1 MKYYEALEIYNDI
14 CKKVIESPD
23 EWMQFLDA
31 SRGIYKYSFK
41 EQLMIAAQRPD
52 ATAVADIAFWNKKM
66 GRYVKKNSTGIAVF
80 TEKADSNQKLRYVY
94 DRSDTELSW
103 YGGRE
108 VHPWQVEKTED
119 YAMIADA
126 IVSATGIEVPKES
139 GIEDVFYYVTAA
151 TVSDQEDV
159 DELVDSTVL
168 KGSELSKKEKKDQNS
183 CLSALI
189 VASAAYLMIGRC
201 GLDPRAYINRDEFK
215 DVSLLTSKSALINF
229 GNIYTDY
236 AQSILQFVE
245 KESNKLAMKHRREEA
260 EEMTEEIPQAESETN
275 PPVHEPDV
283 EDQKEENTLEE
294 ITPGVPVEVEVHGKP
309 DQKQLTLFEPLP
321 SIEEQRGT
329 LATEAPKAAGISEG
343 LITDALINRVL
354 KSAGGGRG
362 AADRRLEIAAY
373 WQKGHSINDFAA
385 FLEDKIG
392 IAGQGFQFDGKKLS
406 AWYDSN
412 GLRLSYFPSAIENP
426 MKKLSWTEI
435 ALRTDRLI
443 STGIY
448 LSSEEVDAIREYE
461 LKRISEEI
469 YFIFRDTIADLHED
483 IFEGL
488 NACSGAPECFAYFEK
503 MLNSPQGVNQL
514 LAVLKSD
521 IDKIKS
527 GEIKLRSRLVYSP
540 ESIMA
545 ELEDLLKDPKEIQK
559 TEKGSLL
566 YENFITQD
574 EVDYALKEGGN
585 VEGSFKRIYNHFSQ
599 HKKDVKEDS
608 AFLAKEY
615 GEGGTFGRKTIE
627 KIDYAPTKGIA
638 IAKRLPNG
646 QEIELNINYRQAAK
660 RIRYLIEHNLF
671 LPPEPQRPVMP
682 AEPTE
687 QQEPAGISDKD
698 LGEHDQPAETF
709 ETPDPETDVEAI
721 KEELSQIVEEIK
733 DERAAEQALHTELID
748 KYGQTNGQAK
758 TLFDQFQSLFPEFLD
773 NDCLYERRETES
785 DAFMP
790 LVLEKLA
797 YNTSYNTFAM
807 THYYRQ
813 NGDLVTD
820 PEIVYLFDVEKK
832 ALVPFTHENGGLGI
846 YQSVIEEGEI
856 NEGLVYSLQQFS
868 SSWLDNIS
876 EQGYQPV
883 KRVVNREGEEVTIDF
898 TEAEVIPEDA
908 EEGQETDEAAFS
920 NAAEI
925 SKSPTEPGETSVEVK
940 EERDSPTHPIRRFMR
955 TWGLENCTTLESLE
969 AMMQHHQSGKQD
981 MDDRGELSNLMNRA
995 RQDYAQ
1001 TANADV
1007 AALSWIKYRNA
1018 FRQAF
1023 YELADDICQG
1033 KATEKVTIGFT
1044 EAEII
1049 PEDAEEESAT
1059 DKAVFSFDQKK
1070 ENTEE
1075 SPQETGWAPKFEV
1088 SQGGSNDA
1096 PQNRQRDV
1104 TPQQG
1109 ENFIIGPDTGDS
1121 HFNPTERIR
1130 KNIAAIQML
1139 KQIEAAGRM
1148 ADDDEKAVIN
1158 AYVGWGGLAD
1168 IFDHRKK
1175 TWKEEKEALR
1185 RMLSLGEY
1193 AAAEDSILNAHY
1205 TDPGII
1211 AAMYEAVQLFGFSS
1225 GNVLEPA
1232 CGTGR
1237 FIGAMPMALRES
1249 KVYGVEL
1256 DELSGRMAKA
1266 LYPKAEI
1273 TINRFERAHYPINFF
1288 DLAIGNV
1295 PFGNYKVADTK
1306 YDKLNFQIHD
1316 YFIAKTLD
1324 LVRPGGIIAFI
1335 TSKGTMDK
1343 QNNSVRQYIARRAEL
1358 IGAVR
1363 LPNNAFSGA
1372 NTKVTA
1378 DVLFFQKLESM
1389 RDLNAID
1396 WIDLKV
1402 DENGLKYNAYFVDH
1416 PEYVVGEMVEV
1427 SGPYGPELACQAAKG
1442 SDTIQNV
1449 RDTIFDMAVSHRNI
1463 YESRIMAEATQDQDV
1478 IPATP
1483 DVRNFTYTMV
1493 NGSIYYRNNS
1503 VLIEQE
1509 VTGTKAE
1516 RIEHLIEVRDA
1527 VYRLI
1532 DAEVSGES
1540 PRLIKE
1546 YQNELNRIYDHF
1558 AKKYGRIGR
1567 QANKLAFSEDC
1578 TYPMLLSL
1586 EVNDSEGNFL
1596 RKADIFSKITI
1607 RQKQEINHA
1616 DNPVDALS
1624 ISLAEK
1630 GGVDFEYMQQ
1640 LTGEDERT
1648 LQSGLKG
1655 FIFKNP
1661 ETKTWESADA
1671 YLSGNIRQKLSAAQ
1685 AAVEKGEETYLENVE
1700 ALKKVMPEPLKASE
1714 ISIVMGSTW
1723 VDKKYYEQFL
1733 FELLQPAER
1742 IKEKIELFYSEETGS
1757 WQIHGKNLDFGNI
1770 LSQRTYGTERVNA
1783 YYLFESCMNLK
1794 DAKIYDLVDNKRVV
1808 NQDET
1813 VLANNKQKQI
1823 REAFKDW
1830 IYEDFDRREDLVNTY
1845 NQLFNN
1851 NRPREYDGSNLPC
1864 VGLNPDIMLR
1874 QNQLDVAA
1882 RIIYGENTG
1891 VFHCVGAGKT
1901 LASIVG
1907 IMESHR
1913 LGLTHKA
1920 LFVVPNHLIE
1930 QWSIEFMRAYPAS
1943 RILVSTKKDFQPINR
1958 KVFCSKIATGNWDA
1972 VIIGQSQF
1980 EKIPVSIERQ
1990 ERLLNEQID
1999 AIDLELDFSENQ
2011 YTKKQLIAAR
2021 KRVEASLKKLN
2032 DQSKKDQV
2040 INFEQLGI
2048 DALVVDEAQRYKNL
2062 FTYSKMGNVAGINQ
2076 TDSKRAS
2083 DMLMKCQYMD
2093 EITGGRGI
2101 TFLTGTP
2108 VSNAIS
2114 ELHTMMRYL
2123 QADLLRELRMESF
2136 DSWASV
2142 FTEKVTKMELAPQ
2155 GGNNFRMKS
2164 RLGKYNNLP
2173 ELISFFKNCADIK
2186 TPDMLNLPVPM
2197 VHFENIVLKPSTAQ
2211 KALVESL
2218 GERADRVHAGVVD
2231 RSEDNF
2237 LKITS
2242 DGRKA
2247 ALDIR
2252 LFDADLPEDEYSKV
2266 QAIAQNVFKI
2276 WSETDGAQLVFC
2288 DLSTPKPDR
2297 FNVYDDIKSK
2307 LIGLGIPEKEIAFIH
2322 DAGTDQQK
2330 TTLFKKVR
2338 KADVR
2343 VLMGSTEKMGAGMNA
2358 QDKLIALHHADCPW
2372 RPADLE
2378 QQEGRIVR
2386 QGNQYEEVNIY
2397 RYITE
2402 GTFDAY
2408 SWQVIEQKQQ
2418 FISQIMTS
2426 RSPARSIEDV
2436 DLQTLNYAEIKA
2448 LATSNPLVKEK
2459 MELEIRLTEL
2469 NTMKA
2474 AYRNQKYEMEH
2485 NLAKVYPKRHAAL
2498 AARQKNVER
2507 DHGLFLEQK
2516 VSMGSKFKLNVNGHN
2531 YYDPEE
2537 AGKAFQK
2544 AHYELLGVGQ
2554 LEKKIAEYCGLDIY
2568 VKYDFEAEK
2577 RETTIRTKHGSSYK
2591 YDFGRSAA
2599 AAITAL
2605 DKVDDFF
2612 IDQKKEITDA
2622 MVSLEKQIEDASQL
2636 LDIPF
2641 GYEVE
2646 LEEKNE
2652 RLKEVMIELFDNEV
2666 NNEEIEDIRFSGVED
2681 NEEER

>member
-119 YAMIADA
+119 YTMIADA

-189 VASAAYLMIGRC
+189 IASAAYLMIGRC

-426 MKKLSWTEI
+426 MKTLSWTEI

-443 STGIY
+443 STGTY

-521 IDKIKS
+521 INKIKT
-527 GEIKLRSRLVYSP
+527 GEIKPRFRLVYTP

-585 VEGSFKRIYNHFSQ
+585 VEGSFERIYNHFSQ

-682 AEPTE
+682 AEPTQ
-687 QQEPAGISDKD
+687 QQEPAG
-698 LGEHDQPAETF
+698 
-709 ETPDPETDVEAI
+709 
-721 KEELSQIVEEIK
+721 
-733 DERAAEQALHTELID
+733 
-748 KYGQTNGQAK
+748 
-758 TLFDQFQSLFPEFLD
+758 
-773 NDCLYERRETES
+773 
-785 DAFMP
+785 
-790 LVLEKLA
+790 
-797 YNTSYNTFAM
+797 
-807 THYYRQ
+807 
-813 NGDLVTD
+813 
-820 PEIVYLFDVEKK
+820 
-832 ALVPFTHENGGLGI
+832 
-846 YQSVIEEGEI
+846 
-856 NEGLVYSLQQFS
+856 
-868 SSWLDNIS
+868 
-876 EQGYQPV
+876 
-883 KRVVNREGEEVTIDF
+883 TIDF
-898 TEAEVIPEDA
+898 TEAEIIPEEA
-908 EEGQETDEAAFS
+908 EEREKTDEAEFS

-925 SKSPTEPGETSVEVK
+925 SKSTAEPGETSIEVE

-1049 PEDAEEESAT
+1049 PENAEEESAT
-1059 DKAVFSFDQKK
+1059 DKAAFSFDQKK

-1088 SQGGSNDA
+1088 SQGGSNDE
-1096 PQNRQRDV
+1096 PQNRQSNV

-1121 HFNPTERIR
+1121 HFNPNERIR

-1139 KQIEAAGRM
+1139 KQIEAEGRM

-1168 IFDHRKK
+1168 IFDHRKQ

-1211 AAMYEAVQLFGFSS
+1211 SAMYETVQLFGFSS

-1249 KVYGVEL
+1249 KIYGVEL

-1343 QNNSVRQYIARRAEL
+1343 QNSSVRQYIARRAEL

-1396 WIDLKV
+1396 WIDLKE

-1463 YESRIMAEATQDQDV
+1463 YENRIMAEATQDQDI

-1509 VTGTKAE
+1509 VSGTKAE

-1532 DAEVSGES
+1532 DAEVTGES

-1607 RQKQEINHA
+1607 RQKQEIDHA

-1640 LTGEDERT
+1640 LTGEDEGT

-1742 IKEKIELFYSEETGS
+1742 IKEKIELFYSEETDS
-1757 WQIHGKNLDFGNI
+1757 WQILGKNLDFGNI

-1882 RIIYGENTG
+1882 RIIYGGNTG

-1980 EKIPVSIERQ
+1980 EKIPVSFERQ

-1999 AIDLELDFSENQ
+1999 AIDLEIDFSENQ

-2108 VSNAIS
+2108 VSNSIS

-2197 VHFENIVLKPSTAQ
+2197 VHFENIVLKPSPAQ

-2218 GERADRVHAGVVD
+2218 GARADRVHAGAVD

-2252 LFDADLPEDEYSKV
+2252 LFDTDLPEDEYSKA

-2276 WSETDGAQLVFC
+2276 WSETEGAQLVFC

-2408 SWQVIEQKQQ
+2408 SWQIIEQKQQ

-2485 NLAKVYPKRHAAL
+2485 NLAKVYPKRQAAL
-2498 AARQKNVER
+2498 SARQKNIER
-2507 DHGLFLEQK
+2507 DHDLFLKQK
-2516 VSMGSKFKLNVNGHN
+2516 VSMGSKFKLNVNGHD
-2531 YYDPEE
+2531 YYDSEE

-2544 AHYELLGVGQ
+2544 AHYELLSVGQ

-2568 VKYDFEAEK
+2568 VKYDFEAKK
-2577 RETTIRTKHGSSYK
+2577 RETMIRTKHGSSYK

-2605 DKVDDFF
+2605 DKIDDFF

>member
-14 CKKVIESPD
+14 CKKVIESPE

-151 TVSDQEDV
+151 TVSDQRDV

-245 KESNKLAMKHRREEA
+245 KESNKLAIKHRRDEA
-260 EEMTEEIPQAESETN
+260 EKTTEEIPQTESETN

-321 SIEEQRGT
+321 SMEEQRGT

-354 KSAGGGRG
+354 MSAGGREY
-362 AADRRLEIAAY
+362 ANNRRLEIAAY

-385 FLEDKIG
+385 FLKEKIG
-392 IAGQGFQFDGKKLS
+392 IAGQGFQFDGKKFS
-406 AWYDSN
+406 VWYDSDS
-412 GLRLSYFPSAIENP
+412 LKLSYFPSAIENP
-426 MKKLSWTEI
+426 MKTLTWTEI
-435 ALRTDRLI
+435 ASRTDRLI
-443 STGIY
+443 RTGAY
-448 LSSEEVDAIREYE
+448 LSSEEVDAIREHE
-461 LKRISEEI
+461 LKRISKEI
-469 YFIFRDTIADLHED
+469 YFIFRDTIADMHKD
-483 IFEGL
+483 IFNDL
-488 NACSGAPECFAYFEK
+488 APYSGAPEHFVYFEK
-503 MLNSPQGVNQL
+503 MLSSPGGVRQL
-514 LAVLKSD
+514 LNVLNED
-521 IDKIKS
+521 IQKIKT
-527 GEIKLRSRLVYSP
+527 GEIKPQYRLVYSP
-540 ESIMA
+540 ESLA
-545 ELEDLLKDPKEIQK
+545 EELKDLLKESRDIKQAEKEDVLF
-559 TEKGSLL
+559 ED
-566 YENFITQD
+566 FITQD
-574 EVDYALKEGGN
+574 EVDFALKQGGI
-585 VEGSFKRIYNHFSQ
+585 VEGSLDRIYEYFCQNEPNR
-599 HKKDVKEDS
+599 KDDS
-608 AFLAKEY
+608 AFLANEY
-615 GEGGTFGRKTIE
+615 GTSLGSYINETIE
-627 KIDYAPTKGIA
+627 DIEYSPSKGIK
-638 IAKRLPNG
+638 IAKKLPNG
-646 QEIELNINYRQAAK
+646 QEIELSIKYQQAAK
-660 RIRYLIEHNLF
+660 RIRYFIEHNLF
-671 LPPEPQRPVMP
+671 LPPEPQRSVMP

-687 QQEPAGISDKD
+687 QQESAGNSDKD
-698 LGEHDQPAETF
+698 LGEHDQPAEKF

-721 KEELSQIVEEIK
+721 KEELSQIIEEIK

-773 NDCLYERRETES
+773 NDCLYERRETGS

-832 ALVPFTHENGGLGI
+832 ALVPLTYENGGLGI
-846 YQSVIEEGEI
+846 YQSVIEEGAI
-856 NEGLVYSLQQFS
+856 SDASVDSLQQFS

-898 TEAEVIPEDA
+898 TEAEIIPEEA
-908 EEGQETDEAAFS
+908 EKGQKTDEAEFS

-925 SKSPTEPGETSVEVK
+925 TKSTAEPGETSIEVK
-940 EERDSPTHPIRRFMR
+940 EERDSPIHPIRRFMR
-955 TWGLENCTTLESLE
+955 TWGLENCTTFESLE
-969 AMMQHHQSGKQD
+969 IMMQHHQSGKQD

-1033 KATEKVTIGFT
+1033 KATEKITIGFT

-1049 PEDAEEESAT
+1049 PEDEPET
-1059 DKAVFSFDQKK
+1059 DEAAFSFDQKK

-1088 SQGGSNDA
+1088 SQGGSNDE
-1096 PQNRQRDV
+1096 PQNRQGDV

-1139 KQIEAAGRM
+1139 KQIEAEGRI
-1148 ADDDEKAVIN
+1148 ADDVEKAVIN

-1168 IFDHRKK
+1168 IFDHRKQ
-1175 TWKEEKEALR
+1175 TWKEEKEALKS
-1185 RMLSLGEY
+1185 MLSPSEY
-1193 AAAEDSILNAHY
+1193 AAAEGSILNAHY

-1211 AAMYEAVQLFGFSS
+1211 SAMYDAVQLFGFSS

-1237 FIGAMPMALRES
+1237 FIGTMPMELRES

-1273 TINRFERAHYPINFF
+1273 TINGFENTHYPINFF

-1343 QNNSVRQYIARRAEL
+1343 QNSSVRQYIARRAEL

-1396 WIDLKV
+1396 WIDLKE

-1442 SDTIQNV
+1442 RDTIQNV
-1449 RDTIFDMAVSHRNI
+1449 RDVIFDMAVSHRNI
-1463 YESRIMAEATQDQDV
+1463 YENRIMAEATQDQDV

-1532 DAEVSGES
+1532 DAEVSGEN
-1540 PRLIKE
+1540 PRVIKE

-1567 QANKLAFSEDC
+1567 QGNKLAFSEDC

-1607 RQKQEINHA
+1607 RQKPEINHA

-1624 ISLAEK
+1624 IALAEK

-1640 LTGEDERT
+1640 LTGEDEGT
-1648 LQSGLKG
+1648 LQKGLKG

-1661 ETKTWESADA
+1661 ESDNWESADA
-1671 YLSGNIRQKLSAAQ
+1671 YLSGNIRLKLSAAQ

-1757 WQIHGKNLDFGNI
+1757 WQILGKNLDFGNI
-1770 LSQRTYGTERVNA
+1770 LSQRTYGTERINA
-1783 YYLFESCMNLK
+1783 YYLFESCLNLK
-1794 DAKIYDLVDNKRVV
+1794 DAKIYDLVDDKRVV

-1813 VLANNKQKQI
+1813 VLANNKQKLI

-1845 NQLFNN
+1845 NKLYNN

-1980 EKIPVSIERQ
+1980 EKIPVSFERQ
-1990 ERLLNEQID
+1990 ERLLQEQID
-1999 AIDLELDFSENQ
+1999 AIDLEMEFSENNNSR
-2011 YTKKQLIAAR
+2011 KQLAAAR
-2021 KRVEASLKKLN
+2021 KRVEASLKKLT

-2062 FTYSKMGNVAGINQ
+2062 FTYSKMGDVAGINQ

-2123 QADLLRELRMESF
+2123 QADLLHELKMESF

-2142 FTEKVTKMELAPQ
+2142 FTEKITKMELAPQ

-2197 VHFENIVLKPSTAQ
+2197 VHFENIVLKPSLAQ

-2218 GERADRVHAGVVD
+2218 GERADRVHAGAVD

-2252 LFDADLPEDEYSKV
+2252 LFDDDLPEDEHSKA

-2358 QDKLIALHHADCPW
+2358 QDKLIALHHVDCPW
-2372 RPADLE
+2372 RPADV
-2378 QQEGRIVR
+2378 GRILR
-2386 QGNQYEEVNIY
+2386 
-2397 RYITE
+2397 
-2402 GTFDAY
+2402 TF
-2408 SWQVIEQKQQ
+2408 K
-2418 FISQIMTS
+2418 
-2426 RSPARSIEDV
+2426 
-2436 DLQTLNYAEIKA
+2436 IK
-2448 LATSNPLVKEK
+2448 
-2459 MELEIRLTEL
+2459 
-2469 NTMKA
+2469 
-2474 AYRNQKYEMEH
+2474 
-2485 NLAKVYPKRHAAL
+2485 
-2498 AARQKNVER
+2498 KNVE
-2507 DHGLFLEQK
+2507 
-2516 VSMGSKFKLNVNGHN
+2516 V
-2531 YYDPEE
+2531 
-2537 AGKAFQK
+2537 
-2544 AHYELLGVGQ
+2544 
-2554 LEKKIAEYCGLDIY
+2554 
-2568 VKYDFEAEK
+2568 
-2577 RETTIRTKHGSSYK
+2577 T
-2591 YDFGRSAA
+2591 
-2599 AAITAL
+2599 
-2605 DKVDDFF
+2605 
-2612 IDQKKEITDA
+2612 
-2622 MVSLEKQIEDASQL
+2622 
-2636 LDIPF
+2636 
-2641 GYEVE
+2641 
-2646 LEEKNE
+2646 
-2652 RLKEVMIELFDNEV
+2652 
-2666 NNEEIEDIRFSGVED
+2666 
-2681 NEEER
+2681 

>member
-14 CKKVIESPD
+14 CKKVIESPE

-31 SRGIYKYSFK
+31 AQGIYKYSFK

-52 ATAVADIAFWNKKM
+52 ATAVAEIGFWNKKM

-80 TEKADSNQKLRYVY
+80 TENPDSRSKLRYVY
-94 DRSDTELSW
+94 DQSDTELSW

-119 YAMIADA
+119 YTIIADA
-126 IVSATGIEVPKES
+126 IVSATGIELPNES
-139 GIEDVFYYVTAA
+139 RIEDVLYYVTA
-151 TVSDQEDV
+151 TTISDQEDV
-159 DELVDSTVL
+159 NELIDSTAF
-168 KGSELSKKEKKDQNS
+168 KGSELSKKEKKDQS
-183 CLSALI
+183 TCLSALI
-189 VASAAYLMIGRC
+189 AASAAYLMIGRC
-201 GLDPRAYINRDEFK
+201 GLNPRDYISKEEFK
-215 DVSLLTSKSALINF
+215 DISLLSSKSALINF

-236 AQSILQFVE
+236 TQSILQFVE

-260 EEMTEEIPQAESETN
+260 EKTTETEEVPQPESEINT
-275 PPVHEPDV
+275 PVHEPDV
-283 EDQKEENTLEE
+283 EDQKEEDALEE
-294 ITPGVPVEVEVHGKP
+294 ITPGVPVEVNVYGKP

-329 LATEAPKAAGISEG
+329 LATEAPKVADISKE
-343 LITDALINRVL
+343 LIQDALINRVL
-354 KSAGGGRG
+354 MSAGGGRE
-362 AADRRLEIAAY
+362 ANELRLEIAAY
-373 WQKGHSINDFAA
+373 WQKGHSINDFAS
-385 FLEDKIG
+385 FLEEEIG
-392 IAGQGFQFDGKKLS
+392 MAGQGFQIDGKKLC

-412 GLRLSYFPSAIENP
+412 GLSLSYFPSAIENP
-426 MKKLSWTEI
+426 MKSLTWREI
-435 ALRTDRLI
+435 ASRTDRLI
-443 STGIY
+443 RTGSY
-448 LSSEEVDAIREYE
+448 LSSEEVDAIRAHDLE
-461 LKRISEEI
+461 RISTKL
-469 YFIFRDTIADLHED
+469 YFVFRDDVKDLHKD
-483 IFEGL
+483 ILDGL
-488 NACSGAPECFAYFEK
+488 DKRAGAPECFAYFEK
-503 MLNSPQGVNQL
+503 KLDSLEGINLLLDILNKDIEKLNR
-514 LAVLKSD
+514 SD
-521 IDKIKS
+521 IKPQFRT
-527 GEIKLRSRLVYSP
+527 LYSL
-540 ESIMA
+540 ESLA
-545 ELEDLLKDPKEIQK
+545 KELEDLKKEPKEIPK
-559 TEKGSLL
+559 GEKGSILF
-566 YENFITQD
+566 EDFITQD
-574 EVDYALKEGGN
+574 EVDYALKQGGYVEGGL
-585 VEGSFKRIYNHFSQ
+585 KRIYHHFSQ
-599 HKKDVKEDS
+599 HKPDAKADGV
-608 AFLAKEY
+608 FLSKEY
-615 GEGGTFGRKTIE
+615 GTGGHFGGRTIE
-627 KIDYAPTKGIA
+627 AIDYSPSKGIK
-638 IAKRLPNG
+638 IAKKLPNG
-646 QEIELNINYRQAAK
+646 HEIELNIKYQQAAK

-671 LPPEPQRPVMP
+671 LPPEPQRSVIPP

-687 QQEPAGISDKD
+687 QQEPARTSDKD
-698 LGEHDQPAETF
+698 LGEHAQPAETF

-721 KEELSQIVEEIK
+721 KEELSQIIEEIK

-797 YNTSYNTFAM
+797 YDTSYNTFAM

-832 ALVPFTHENGGLGI
+832 ALVPLTYENGGLGI
-846 YQSVIEEGEI
+846 YQSVIEEGAI
-856 NEGLVYSLQQFS
+856 SDASVDSLQQFS

-876 EQGYQPV
+876 AQGYQPV
-883 KRVVNREGEEVTIDF
+883 KRVVNREGEEVTINF

-920 NAAEI
+920 KGAEI

-969 AMMQHHQSGKQD
+969 TMMQHHQPGKQD

-1059 DKAVFSFDQKK
+1059 DKAAFSFDQKK

-1088 SQGGSNDA
+1088 SQGGSNDE
-1096 PQNRQRDV
+1096 PQNRQSDV

-1139 KQIEAAGRM
+1139 KQIQAEGRM

-1168 IFDHRKK
+1168 IFDHRKQ

-1185 RMLSLGEY
+1185 RMLSLSEY

-1237 FIGAMPMALRES
+1237 FMGAMPMALRES

-1256 DELSGRMAKA
+1256 DELSGRMAKV

-1273 TINRFERAHYPINFF
+1273 TINGFENAHYPINFF

-1343 QNNSVRQYIARRAEL
+1343 QNSSVRQYIARRAEL

-1389 RDLNAID
+1389 RDLNDID
-1396 WIDLKV
+1396 WIDLKE

-1416 PEYVVGEMVEV
+1416 PEYVVGEMVEI
-1427 SGPYGPELACQAAKG
+1427 SGPYGPELACQAAEG

-1449 RDTIFDMAVSHRNI
+1449 RDTIFDLAVSHRDI
-1463 YESRIMAEATQDQDV
+1463 YENRIMAEAAQDQNV

-1567 QANKLAFSEDC
+1567 QGNKLAFSEDC

-1586 EVNDSEGNFL
+1586 EVNDGEGNFL

-1607 RQKQEINHA
+1607 RQKPEINHA

-1640 LTGEDERT
+1640 LTGEDEET
-1648 LQSGLKG
+1648 LQMGLKG
-1655 FIFKNP
+1655 LVFKNP
-1661 ETKTWESADA
+1661 ESDTWESADA
-1671 YLSGNIRQKLSAAQ
+1671 YLSGNIRQKLLAAQ
-1685 AAVEKGEETYLENVE
+1685 TAVENGEEAYKENVE

-1742 IKEKIELFYSEETGS
+1742 IKKSIELFYSEETGS
-1757 WQIHGKNLDFGNI
+1757 WQILGKNLDFGNI
-1770 LSQRTYGTERVNA
+1770 LAHRTYGTERINA
-1783 YYLFESCMNLK
+1783 YYLFESCLNLK
-1794 DAKIYDLVDNKRVV
+1794 DAKIYDLVDDKRVV

-1874 QNQLDVAA
+1874 ESQLDVAA
-1882 RIIYGENTG
+1882 RIIYGGNTG
-1891 VFHCVGAGKT
+1891 IFHCVGAGKT

-1980 EKIPVSIERQ
+1980 EKIPVSFERQ

-1999 AIDLELDFSENQ
+1999 AIDLEMDFSENN
-2011 YTKKQLIAAR
+2011 YTKKQLAAAR
-2021 KRVEASLKKLN
+2021 KRVEASLKKLT

-2123 QADLLRELRMESF
+2123 QADLLRELSMESF

-2197 VHFENIVLKPSTAQ
+2197 VHFENIVLKPSPAQ

-2218 GERADRVHAGVVD
+2218 GERADRVHAGAVD

-2252 LFDADLPEDEYSKV
+2252 LYDTALPEDEYSKAR
-2266 QAIAQNVFKI
+2266 AIAQNVFKI

-2307 LIGLGIPEKEIAFIH
+2307 LINLGIPEKEIAFIH
-2322 DAGTDQQK
+2322 DAGTDKQK

-2338 KADVR
+2338 KGDVR
-2343 VLMGSTEKMGAGMNA
+2343 VLMGSTEKMGAGMNV

-2378 QQEGRIVR
+2378 QQEGRIIR
-2386 QGNQYEEVNIY
+2386 QGNQYEEVKIY

-2485 NLAKVYPKRHAAL
+2485 NLAKVYPKRQAAL
-2498 AARQKNVER
+2498 TARQKNVER

-2516 VSMGSKFKLNVNGHN
+2516 VLMGGKFKLNVNGHA
-2531 YYDPEE
+2531 YDDPEE

-2544 AHYELLGVGQ
+2544 AHFELLGVGQ

-2599 AAITAL
+2599 SAITAL

-2612 IDQKKEITDA
+2612 IDQKIEINNA
-2622 MVSLEKQIEDASQL
+2622 MVSLEKQVEDASQL
-2636 LDIPF
+2636 LDTPF
-2641 GYEVE
+2641 PYDDELIEKTDRLGKVE
-2646 LEEKNE
+2646 IALSEENE
-2652 RLKEVMIELFDNEV
+2652 GANC
-2666 NNEEIEDIRFSGVED
+2666 NTEEQSIGLAP
-2681 NEEER
+2681 

>member
-14 CKKVIESPD
+14 CKKVIESPE

-108 VHPWQVEKTED
+108 VHPWHVEKMED

-159 DELVDSTVL
+159 DELVGSTVL
-168 KGSELSKKEKKDQNS
+168 KGSELSKKEKKDQS
-183 CLSALI
+183 SVLSALI

-245 KESNKLAMKHRREEA
+245 KESNKLAIKHRREEA
-260 EEMTEEIPQAESETN
+260 EKTTQEIPQAESETN

-309 DQKQLTLFEPLP
+309 NQKQLTLFEPLP

-329 LATEAPKAAGISEG
+329 LATEAPKAADISEG
-343 LITDALINRVL
+343 LMTDALINRVL
-354 KSAGGGRG
+354 MSAGGGRG

-373 WQKGHSINDFAA
+373 WQKGHSINDFTA

-426 MKKLSWTEI
+426 MKTLSWTEI

-443 STGIY
+443 STGTY
-448 LSSEEVDAIREYE
+448 LSSEEVDAIREHE

-488 NACSGAPECFAYFEK
+488 NACSSVPESFAYFEK

-682 AEPTE
+682 AEPTQ
-687 QQEPAGISDKD
+687 QQEPAG
-698 LGEHDQPAETF
+698 
-709 ETPDPETDVEAI
+709 
-721 KEELSQIVEEIK
+721 
-733 DERAAEQALHTELID
+733 
-748 KYGQTNGQAK
+748 
-758 TLFDQFQSLFPEFLD
+758 
-773 NDCLYERRETES
+773 
-785 DAFMP
+785 
-790 LVLEKLA
+790 
-797 YNTSYNTFAM
+797 
-807 THYYRQ
+807 
-813 NGDLVTD
+813 
-820 PEIVYLFDVEKK
+820 
-832 ALVPFTHENGGLGI
+832 
-846 YQSVIEEGEI
+846 
-856 NEGLVYSLQQFS
+856 
-868 SSWLDNIS
+868 
-876 EQGYQPV
+876 
-883 KRVVNREGEEVTIDF
+883 TIDF
-898 TEAEVIPEDA
+898 TEAEIIPEEA
-908 EEGQETDEAAFS
+908 EEREKTDEAEFS

-925 SKSPTEPGETSVEVK
+925 SKSTAEPGETSIEVE

-969 AMMQHHQSGKQD
+969 VMMQHHQPGKRD

-1033 KATEKVTIGFT
+1033 KATEKATEKVTIGFT

-1049 PEDAEEESAT
+1049 PEDAEEELAT
-1059 DKAVFSFDQKK
+1059 DKAAFSFDQKK

-1075 SPQETGWAPKFEV
+1075 SPQETGWTPKFEA

-1096 PQNRQRDV
+1096 PQNRQRDG

-1121 HFNPTERIR
+1121 HFNPNERIR

-1139 KQIEAAGRM
+1139 KQVEAEGRM
-1148 ADDDEKAVIN
+1148 ADDDEKAIIN

-1175 TWKEEKEALR
+1175 TWKEEKETLR

-1249 KVYGVEL
+1249 KVYAVEL

-1343 QNNSVRQYIARRAEL
+1343 QNSSVRQYIARRAEL

-1396 WIDLKV
+1396 WIDLKE

-1449 RDTIFDMAVSHRNI
+1449 RDVIFDMAVSHRNI
-1463 YESRIMAEATQDQDV
+1463 YENRIMAEATQDQDI

-1483 DVRNFTYTMV
+1483 DVRNFTYSMV

-1509 VTGTKAE
+1509 VSGTKAE
-1516 RIEHLIEVRDA
+1516 RIEHLIEVRNA

-1607 RQKQEINHA
+1607 RQKQEIDHA

-1640 LTGEDERT
+1640 LTGEDEGT

-1757 WQIHGKNLDFGNI
+1757 WQILGKNLDFGNI

-1813 VLANNKQKQI
+1813 VLANSKQKQI

-1882 RIIYGENTG
+1882 RIIYGGNTG

-2062 FTYSKMGNVAGINQ
+2062 FTYSKMGDVAGINQ

-2093 EITGGRGI
+2093 EITGSRGI

-2108 VSNAIS
+2108 VSNSIS

-2142 FTEKVTKMELAPQ
+2142 FTEKITKMELAPQ

-2197 VHFENIVLKPSTAQ
+2197 VHFENIVLKPSPAQ

-2218 GERADRVHAGVVD
+2218 GARADRVHAGAVD

-2252 LFDADLPEDEYSKV
+2252 LFDDDLPEDEYSKA

-2276 WSETDGAQLVFC
+2276 WSETKGAQIVFC

-2485 NLAKVYPKRHAAL
+2485 NLAKVYPKRQADL
-2498 AARQKNVER
+2498 SARQKNIER
-2507 DHGLFLEQK
+2507 DHDLFLKQK
-2516 VSMGSKFKLNVNGHN
+2516 VSMGSKFKLNVNGHD
-2531 YYDPEE
+2531 YYDSEE
-2537 AGKAFQK
+2537 VGKAFQK
-2544 AHYELLGVGQ
+2544 AHYELLSVGQ

-2568 VKYDFEAEK
+2568 VKYDFEAKK
-2577 RETTIRTKHGSSYK
+2577 RETMIRTKHGSSYK

-2605 DKVDDFF
+2605 DKIDDFF

>member
-14 CKKVIESPD
+14 CKKVIESPE

-31 SRGIYKYSFK
+31 SQGIYKYSFK

-52 ATAVADIAFWNKKM
+52 ATAVAEIGFWNKKM
-66 GRYVKKNSTGIAVF
+66 GRYVKKNSNGIALF
-80 TEKADSNQKLRYVY
+80 TERSDSDYKLRYVY
-94 DRSDTELSW
+94 DQSDTELSW

-108 VHPWQVEKTED
+108 VHPWKVEKKED
-119 YAMIADA
+119 YALIVDA
-126 IVSATGIEVPKES
+126 IVNATDIEVPNES
-139 GIEDVFYYVTAA
+139 RIEDVLYYVTA
-151 TVSDQEDV
+151 TTISDQEDV
-159 DELVDSTVL
+159 NELIDSTAF
-168 KGSELSKKEKKDQNS
+168 KGSELSKKEKKDQS
-183 CLSALI
+183 TCLSALI
-189 VASAAYLMIGRC
+189 AASAAYLMIGRC
-201 GLDPRAYINRDEFK
+201 GLNPRDYISKEEFK
-215 DVSLLTSKSALINF
+215 DISLLSSKSALINF

-236 AQSILQFVE
+236 TQSILQFVE

-260 EEMTEEIPQAESETN
+260 EKTTETEEVPQAESEINT
-275 PPVHEPDV
+275 PVHEPDV
-283 EDQKEENTLEE
+283 EDQKEENSLEE
-294 ITPGVPVEVEVHGKP
+294 ITPGVPIEVEVHGKP
-309 DQKQLTLFEPLP
+309 DQKQLTLFETLP

-329 LATEAPKAAGISEG
+329 LATEAPKVADISRE
-343 LITDALINRVL
+343 LIQDALINRVL
-354 KSAGGGRG
+354 MSAGGGRE
-362 AADRRLEIAAY
+362 ANELRLEIAAY

-385 FLEDKIG
+385 FLEKEIG
-392 IAGQGFQFDGKKLS
+392 MVGQGFQIDGKKLC

-412 GLRLSYFPSAIENP
+412 GLSLSYFPSAIENP
-426 MKKLSWTEI
+426 MKSLTWREI
-435 ALRTDRLI
+435 ASRTDRLI
-443 STGIY
+443 RTGSY
-448 LSSEEVDAIREYE
+448 LSSEEVDAIRAHDLE
-461 LKRISEEI
+461 RISTKL
-469 YFIFRDTIADLHED
+469 YFVFRDDVKDLHKD
-483 IFEGL
+483 ILDGL
-488 NACSGAPECFAYFEK
+488 DERAGAPECFAYFEK
-503 MLNSPQGVNQL
+503 KLDSLEGINQL
-514 LAVLKSD
+514 LDILYKDIEKLNRSD
-521 IDKIKS
+521 IKPQFRT
-527 GEIKLRSRLVYSP
+527 LYSL
-540 ESIMA
+540 ESLA
-545 ELEDLLKDPKEIQK
+545 KELEDLKKEPKEIPK
-559 TEKGSLL
+559 GEKGSILF
-566 YENFITQD
+566 EDFITQD
-574 EVDYALKEGGN
+574 EVDYALKQGGYVEGGL
-585 VEGSFKRIYNHFSQ
+585 KRIYHHFSQ
-599 HKKDVKEDS
+599 HKPDTKADGV
-608 AFLAKEY
+608 FLSKEY
-615 GEGGTFGRKTIE
+615 GTVGHFGGRTIE
-627 KIDYAPTKGIA
+627 AIDYSPSKGIK
-638 IAKRLPNG
+638 IAKKLPNG
-646 QEIELNINYRQAAK
+646 HEIELNIKYQQAAK

-671 LPPEPQRPVMP
+671 LPPEPQRSVMP

-698 LGEHDQPAETF
+698 LGEHAQPA
-709 ETPDPETDVEAI
+709 
-721 KEELSQIVEEIK
+721 
-733 DERAAEQALHTELID
+733 
-748 KYGQTNGQAK
+748 
-758 TLFDQFQSLFPEFLD
+758 
-773 NDCLYERRETES
+773 
-785 DAFMP
+785 
-790 LVLEKLA
+790 
-797 YNTSYNTFAM
+797 
-807 THYYRQ
+807 
-813 NGDLVTD
+813 
-820 PEIVYLFDVEKK
+820 
-832 ALVPFTHENGGLGI
+832 
-846 YQSVIEEGEI
+846 
-856 NEGLVYSLQQFS
+856 
-868 SSWLDNIS
+868 
-876 EQGYQPV
+876 
-883 KRVVNREGEEVTIDF
+883 
-898 TEAEVIPEDA
+898 
-908 EEGQETDEAAFS
+908 
-920 NAAEI
+920 
-925 SKSPTEPGETSVEVK
+925 EPGETSVEVK
-940 EERDSPTHPIRRFMR
+940 EERDSSTHPIRRFMR
-955 TWGLENCTTLESLE
+955 TWGLENCTTPESLE
-969 AMMQHHQSGKQD
+969 TMMQHHQLGKQD
-981 MDDRGELSNLMNRA
+981 LDDRGELSNLMNRA

-1059 DKAVFSFDQKK
+1059 NKAAFSFDQKK

-1075 SPQETGWAPKFEV
+1075 SPQETGWAPKPGV
-1088 SQGGSNDA
+1088 SQGGSHDDPRNLEDL
-1096 PQNRQRDV
+1096 PQNGQSDV

-1109 ENFIIGPDTGDS
+1109 ENFIIEPVAGDS
-1121 HFNPTERIR
+1121 RFNPTERIR
-1130 KNIAAIQML
+1130 KNIAAIKML
-1139 KQIEAAGRM
+1139 KQVEAEGRM
-1148 ADDDEKAVIN
+1148 ADDDEKAIIN

-1168 IFDHRKK
+1168 IFDHRKQ
-1175 TWKEEKEALR
+1175 TWKGEKEALR
-1185 RMLSLGEY
+1185 RMLSLSEY

-1273 TINRFERAHYPINFF
+1273 TINGFENAHYPINFF

-1324 LVRPGGIIAFI
+1324 LVRPGGVIAFI

-1343 QNNSVRQYIARRAEL
+1343 QNSSVRQYIARRAEL

-1389 RDLNAID
+1389 RDLNDID
-1396 WIDLKV
+1396 WIDLKE

-1416 PEYVVGEMVEV
+1416 PEYVVGEMVEI
-1427 SGPYGPELACQAAKG
+1427 SGPYGPELACQAAEG

-1449 RDTIFDMAVSHRNI
+1449 RDVIFDMAVSHRNI
-1463 YESRIMAEATQDQDV
+1463 YENRIMAEATQDQDI

-1509 VTGTKAE
+1509 VSGTKAE
-1516 RIEHLIEVRDA
+1516 RIEHLIKVRDA

-1640 LTGEDERT
+1640 LTGEDKGT

-1685 AAVEKGEETYLENVE
+1685 AAVEKGEKTYLENVE
-1700 ALKKVMPEPLKASE
+1700 ALKKVMPEPLRASE

-1733 FELLQPAER
+1733 FELLQPATPVKKN
-1742 IKEKIELFYSEETGS
+1742 IDLFFSEQTGS
-1757 WQIHGKNLDFGNI
+1757 WQIAGKDRDFSNI
-1770 LSQRTYGTERVNA
+1770 LSERTYGTKRINA
-1783 YYLFESCMNLK
+1783 YYLFEACLNLK
-1794 DAKIYDLVDNKRVV
+1794 DVRVYDIVDGKRVV
-1808 NQDET
+1808 NQNET
-1813 VLANNKQKQI
+1813 VLANNKQKEI
-1823 REAFKDW
+1823 REAFKNW
-1830 IYEDFDRREDLVNTY
+1830 IFKDVDRREDLVNTY

-1874 QNQLDVAA
+1874 ESQLDVAA
-1882 RIIYGENTG
+1882 RIIYGGNTG
-1891 VFHCVGAGKT
+1891 IFHCVGAGKT

-1980 EKIPVSIERQ
+1980 EKIPVSFERQ

-1999 AIDLELDFSENQ
+1999 AIDLEMDFSENN
-2011 YTKKQLIAAR
+2011 YTKKQLAAAR
-2021 KRVEASLKKLN
+2021 KRVEASLKKLT

-2093 EITGGRGI
+2093 EITGGQGI

-2123 QADLLRELRMESF
+2123 QADLLRELSMESF

-2197 VHFENIVLKPSTAQ
+2197 VHFENIVLKPSPAQ

-2218 GERADRVHAGVVD
+2218 GERADRVHAGAVD

-2252 LFDADLPEDEYSKV
+2252 LYDTALPEDEYSKAR
-2266 QAIAQNVFKI
+2266 AIAQNVFKI
-2276 WSETDGAQLVFC
+2276 WSKTDGVQLVFC

-2307 LIGLGIPEKEIAFIH
+2307 LINLGIPEKEIAFIH
-2322 DAGTDQQK
+2322 DAGTDKQK

-2338 KADVR
+2338 KGDVR
-2343 VLMGSTEKMGAGMNA
+2343 VLMGSTEKMGAGMNV

-2378 QQEGRIVR
+2378 R
-2386 QGNQYEEVNIY
+2386 
-2397 RYITE
+2397 
-2402 GTFDAY
+2402 A
-2408 SWQVIEQKQQ
+2408 
-2418 FISQIMTS
+2418 
-2426 RSPARSIEDV
+2426 P
-2436 DLQTLNYAEIKA
+2436 
-2448 LATSNPLVKEK
+2448 VKV
-2459 MELEIRLTEL
+2459 
-2469 NTMKA
+2469 A
-2474 AYRNQKYEMEH
+2474 
-2485 NLAKVYPKRHAAL
+2485 
-2498 AARQKNVER
+2498 
-2507 DHGLFLEQK
+2507 
-2516 VSMGSKFKLNVNGHN
+2516 
-2531 YYDPEE
+2531 
-2537 AGKAFQK
+2537 
-2544 AHYELLGVGQ
+2544 
-2554 LEKKIAEYCGLDIY
+2554 
-2568 VKYDFEAEK
+2568 
-2577 RETTIRTKHGSSYK
+2577 
-2591 YDFGRSAA
+2591 
-2599 AAITAL
+2599 
-2605 DKVDDFF
+2605 
-2612 IDQKKEITDA
+2612 
-2622 MVSLEKQIEDASQL
+2622 
-2636 LDIPF
+2636 
-2641 GYEVE
+2641 
-2646 LEEKNE
+2646 
-2652 RLKEVMIELFDNEV
+2652 
-2666 NNEEIEDIRFSGVED
+2666 
-2681 NEEER
+2681 

>member
-1 MKYYEALEIYNDI
+1 
-14 CKKVIESPD
+14 
-23 EWMQFLDA
+23 
-31 SRGIYKYSFK
+31 
-41 EQLMIAAQRPD
+41 
-52 ATAVADIAFWNKKM
+52 
-66 GRYVKKNSTGIAVF
+66 
-80 TEKADSNQKLRYVY
+80 
-94 DRSDTELSW
+94 
-103 YGGRE
+103 
-108 VHPWQVEKTED
+108 
-119 YAMIADA
+119 
-126 IVSATGIEVPKES
+126 
-139 GIEDVFYYVTAA
+139 
-151 TVSDQEDV
+151 
-159 DELVDSTVL
+159 
-168 KGSELSKKEKKDQNS
+168 
-183 CLSALI
+183 
-189 VASAAYLMIGRC
+189 
-201 GLDPRAYINRDEFK
+201 
-215 DVSLLTSKSALINF
+215 
-229 GNIYTDY
+229 
-236 AQSILQFVE
+236 
-245 KESNKLAMKHRREEA
+245 
-260 EEMTEEIPQAESETN
+260 
-275 PPVHEPDV
+275 
-283 EDQKEENTLEE
+283 
-294 ITPGVPVEVEVHGKP
+294 
-309 DQKQLTLFEPLP
+309 
-321 SIEEQRGT
+321 
-329 LATEAPKAAGISEG
+329 
-343 LITDALINRVL
+343 
-354 KSAGGGRG
+354 
-362 AADRRLEIAAY
+362 
-373 WQKGHSINDFAA
+373 
-385 FLEDKIG
+385 
-392 IAGQGFQFDGKKLS
+392 
-406 AWYDSN
+406 
-412 GLRLSYFPSAIENP
+412 
-426 MKKLSWTEI
+426 
-435 ALRTDRLI
+435 
-443 STGIY
+443 
-448 LSSEEVDAIREYE
+448 
-461 LKRISEEI
+461 
-469 YFIFRDTIADLHED
+469 
-483 IFEGL
+483 
-488 NACSGAPECFAYFEK
+488 
-503 MLNSPQGVNQL
+503 
-514 LAVLKSD
+514 
-521 IDKIKS
+521 
-527 GEIKLRSRLVYSP
+527 
-540 ESIMA
+540 
-545 ELEDLLKDPKEIQK
+545 
-559 TEKGSLL
+559 
-566 YENFITQD
+566 
-574 EVDYALKEGGN
+574 
-585 VEGSFKRIYNHFSQ
+585 
-599 HKKDVKEDS
+599 
-608 AFLAKEY
+608 
-615 GEGGTFGRKTIE
+615 
-627 KIDYAPTKGIA
+627 
-638 IAKRLPNG
+638 
-646 QEIELNINYRQAAK
+646 
-660 RIRYLIEHNLF
+660 
-671 LPPEPQRPVMP
+671 
-682 AEPTE
+682 
-687 QQEPAGISDKD
+687 
-698 LGEHDQPAETF
+698 
-709 ETPDPETDVEAI
+709 
-721 KEELSQIVEEIK
+721 
-733 DERAAEQALHTELID
+733 
-748 KYGQTNGQAK
+748 
-758 TLFDQFQSLFPEFLD
+758 
-773 NDCLYERRETES
+773 
-785 DAFMP
+785 MP

-797 YNTSYNTFAM
+797 YDTFAM

-832 ALVPFTHENGGLGI
+832 ALVPLTHENGGLGI

-856 NEGLVYSLQQFS
+856 NEGLVHSLQQFS

-876 EQGYQPV
+876 VQGYQPV

-898 TEAEVIPEDA
+898 TEAEVIPESA
-908 EEGQETDEAAFS
+908 EEGQETDEAAYS
-920 NAAEI
+920 KGAEI

-969 AMMQHHQSGKQD
+969 TMMQHHQPGKQD

-1059 DKAVFSFDQKK
+1059 DKAAFSFDQKK

-1088 SQGGSNDA
+1088 SQGGSNEA
-1096 PQNRQRDV
+1096 PQNLEYLPRNGQSDV
-1104 TPQQG
+1104 TPQPG
-1109 ENFIIGPDTGDS
+1109 ENFIIGSDTGDS

-1130 KNIAAIQML
+1130 KNIAAIKML
-1139 KQIEAAGRM
+1139 KQIEAEGRM
-1148 ADDDEKAVIN
+1148 AAEDEKAIIN

-1168 IFDHRKK
+1168 VFDHRKQ

-1211 AAMYEAVQLFGFSS
+1211 SAMYEAVQLFGFSS

-1249 KVYGVEL
+1249 KIYGVEL

-1273 TINRFERAHYPINFF
+1273 TINRFERTQYPINFF

-1343 QNNSVRQYIARRAEL
+1343 QNSSVRQYIARRAEL

-1396 WIDLKV
+1396 WIDLKE

-1427 SGPYGPELACQAAKG
+1427 SGPYGPDLACQAAKG

-1449 RDTIFDMAVSHRNI
+1449 RDVIFDMAVSHRNI
-1463 YESRIMAEATQDQDV
+1463 YENRIMAEATQDQDV
-1478 IPATP
+1478 ILATP

-1509 VTGTKAE
+1509 VSGTKAE

-1607 RQKQEINHA
+1607 RQKQEIDHA

-1640 LTGEDERT
+1640 LTGEDEGT

-1661 ETKTWESADA
+1661 ESDTWESADA
-1671 YLSGNIRQKLSAAQ
+1671 YLSGNIRLKLSAAQ

-1733 FELLQPAER
+1733 FELLQPATPVKKN
-1742 IKEKIELFYSEETGS
+1742 IDLFFSEQTGS
-1757 WQIHGKNLDFGNI
+1757 WQISGKDRDFSNI
-1770 LSQRTYGTERVNA
+1770 LSERTYGTKRINA
-1783 YYLFESCMNLK
+1783 YYLFESCLNLK
-1794 DAKIYDLVDNKRVV
+1794 DARVYDMVDGKRVI
-1808 NQDET
+1808 NQNET
-1813 VLANNKQKQI
+1813 VLANNKQKEI
-1823 REAFKDW
+1823 REAFKNW
-1830 IYEDFDRREDLVNTY
+1830 IFKDVDRREDLVNTY

-1980 EKIPVSIERQ
+1980 EKIPVSFERQ

-1999 AIDLELDFSENQ
+1999 AIDLEMEFSENN
-2011 YTKKQLIAAR
+2011 YSKKQLAAAR
-2021 KRVEASLKKLN
+2021 KRVEASLKKLS

-2062 FTYSKMGNVAGINQ
+2062 FTYSKMGDVAGINQ

-2123 QADLLRELRMESF
+2123 QADLLRELKMESF

-2173 ELISFFKNCADIK
+2173 ELISFFKNSADIK
-2186 TPDMLNLPVPM
+2186 TPDMLNLPVPK
-2197 VHFENIVLKPSTAQ
+2197 VHYENIVLKPSPAQ

-2218 GERADRVHAGVVD
+2218 GARADRVHAGAVD

-2252 LFDADLPEDEYSKV
+2252 LFDPDLPEDEYSKA

-2338 KADVR
+2338 KGDVR
-2343 VLMGSTEKMGAGMNA
+2343 VLMGSTEKMGAGMNV

-2485 NLAKVYPKRHAAL
+2485 NLAKVYPKRQAAL

-2516 VSMGSKFKLNVNGHN
+2516 VSKGSKFKLNVNGHD

-2577 RETTIRTKHGSSYK
+2577 RETTIRTKHGSFYK

-2612 IDQKKEITDA
+2612 VDQKKEINDA
-2622 MVSLEKQIEDASQL
+2622 MVSLEKQISDAKQM
-2636 LDIPF
+2636 LDLPF
-2641 GYEVE
+2641 VYEHE
-2646 LEEKNE
+2646 
-2652 RLKEVMIELFDNEV
+2652 LKEKTERMESVDCALF
-2666 NNEEIEDIRFSGVED
+2666 VED
-2681 NEEER
+2681 EGANENTEKQRMKLAL

>member
-14 CKKVIESPD
+14 CKKVIESPE

-31 SRGIYKYSFK
+31 SQGIYKYSFK

-103 YGGRE
+103 YGGHE

-126 IVSATGIEVPKES
+126 IVNATGIEVPNES
-139 GIEDVFYYVTAA
+139 AIEDVFYYVTAA

-159 DELVDSTVL
+159 DELVDSTAL
-168 KGSELSKKEKKDQNS
+168 KGSELSKKEKNDQSS

-201 GLDPRAYINRDEFK
+201 GLDPRAYISREEFK
-215 DVSLLTSKSALINF
+215 EVSLLTSKSALINF

-245 KESNKLAMKHRREEA
+245 KESNKLAIKHRRDEA
-260 EEMTEEIPQAESETN
+260 EKTTEAEEIPQAESETN

-329 LATEAPKAAGISEG
+329 LATEAPKAADISEG
-343 LITDALINRVL
+343 LMTDALINRVL
-354 KSAGGGRG
+354 MSAGGGRG

-392 IAGQGFQFDGKKLS
+392 IAGQGFQFDGKKLC

-412 GLRLSYFPSAIENP
+412 GLRLSYFPSAVENP
-426 MKKLSWTEI
+426 MKTLTWTEI
-435 ALRTDRLI
+435 ASRTDRLI
-443 STGIY
+443 RTGAY
-448 LSSEEVDAIREYE
+448 LSSEEVDAIRQHE
-461 LKRISEEI
+461 LKRIGEEI
-469 YFIFRDTIADLHED
+469 YFVFRDTIADMHKD
-483 IFEGL
+483 IFNDL
-488 NACSGAPECFAYFEK
+488 APYSGAPEHFVYFEK
-503 MLNSPQGVNQL
+503 MLSSPQGVNQL

-521 IDKIKS
+521 IDKIKT
-527 GEIKLRSRLVYSP
+527 GEIKLRSRLVYTP

-559 TEKGSLL
+559 TEKVSLL

-599 HKKDVKEDS
+599 HKKDAKDDS

-627 KIDYAPTKGIA
+627 NIHYAPSKEIE

-646 QEIELNINYRQAAK
+646 QKIELNINYRQVAK

-671 LPPEPQRPVMP
+671 QTPEPQRSVMP

-687 QQEPAGISDKD
+687 QQEPAGNSDENH
-698 LGEHDQPAETF
+698 GEYDQPAERF

-721 KEELSQIVEEIK
+721 KEELSQVIEEIK

-773 NDCLYERRETES
+773 NDCLYERRETEN

-790 LVLEKLA
+790 LVLEKIA
-797 YNTSYNTFAM
+797 YDTSYNTFVM

-820 PEIVYLFDVEKK
+820 PEIVYLFDVEKE
-832 ALVPFTHENGGLGI
+832 ALVPLTYENGGLGI

-856 NEGLVYSLQQFS
+856 NEGLVHSLQQFS

-925 SKSPTEPGETSVEVK
+925 SKLPTEPGEIK
-940 EERDSPTHPIRRFMR
+940 EESDSPTHPIRRFMR
-955 TWGLENCTTLESLE
+955 TWGLENCSTFESLE
-969 AMMQHHQSGKQD
+969 IMRQHHQPGKQD

-995 RQDYAQ
+995 QQDYAQ

-1059 DKAVFSFDQKK
+1059 DRAAFSFDQKK

-1075 SPQETGWAPKFEV
+1075 SPQETGWTPKFEV
-1088 SQGGSNDA
+1088 SQGGSNDE
-1096 PQNRQRDV
+1096 PQNRQSDV

-1139 KQIEAAGRM
+1139 KQIEAEGRM

-1168 IFDHRKK
+1168 IFDHRKQ
-1175 TWKEEKEALR
+1175 TWKEEKEALKS
-1185 RMLSLGEY
+1185 MLSPSEY
-1193 AAAEDSILNAHY
+1193 AAAEGSILNAHY

-1211 AAMYEAVQLFGFSS
+1211 SAMYEAVQLFGFSI

-1237 FIGAMPMALRES
+1237 FIGTMPMALRES

-1273 TINRFERAHYPINFF
+1273 TINGFENTYYPINFF

-1343 QNNSVRQYIARRAEL
+1343 QNSSVRQYIARRAEL

-1396 WIDLKV
+1396 WIDLKE

-1416 PEYVVGEMVEV
+1416 PEYVVGEMVEI
-1427 SGPYGPELACQAAKG
+1427 SGPYGSELACQAAKG

-1449 RDTIFDMAVSHRNI
+1449 RDVIFDMAVSHRNI
-1463 YESRIMAEATQDQDV
+1463 YENRTMAEATQDQDV

-1586 EVNDSEGNFL
+1586 EVNDGEGNFL

-1607 RQKQEINHA
+1607 RKKQEIDHA

-1640 LTGEDERT
+1640 LTGEDEGT

-1661 ETKTWESADA
+1661 ESDTWESADA

-1757 WQIHGKNLDFGNI
+1757 WQILGKNLDFGNI
-1770 LSQRTYGTERVNA
+1770 LSLRTYGTERVNA

-1813 VLANNKQKQI
+1813 VLANNKQKLI

-1980 EKIPVSIERQ
+1980 EKIPVSFERQ

-1999 AIDLELDFSENQ
+1999 AIDLEIDFSENQ

-2021 KRVEASLKKLN
+2021 KRVEASLKKLT

-2062 FTYSKMGNVAGINQ
+2062 FTYSKMGDVAGINQ

-2108 VSNAIS
+2108 VSNSIS

-2173 ELISFFKNCADIK
+2173 ELISFFKNSADIK

-2197 VHFENIVLKPSTAQ
+2197 VHFENIVLKPSPAQ

-2218 GERADRVHAGVVD
+2218 GARADRVHAGAVD
-2231 RSEDNF
+2231 RSKDNF

-2252 LFDADLPEDEYSKV
+2252 LFDPDLPEDEYSKA

-2288 DLSTPKPDR
+2288 DLSTPKPDH

-2307 LIGLGIPEKEIAFIH
+2307 LIRLGIPEKEIAFIH
-2322 DAGTDQQK
+2322 DAGTDKQK
-2330 TTLFKKVR
+2330 TALFKKVR

-2386 QGNQYEEVNIY
+2386 QGNQYEEVNVY

-2485 NLAKVYPKRHAAL
+2485 NLAKVYPKRQAAL
-2498 AARQKNVER
+2498 TARQKNIER

-2516 VSMGSKFKLNVNGHN
+2516 VSMGSKFKLNVNGHDYFN
-2531 YYDPEE
+2531 PEE

-2577 RETTIRTKHGSSYK
+2577 REMTIRTKHGSFYK

-2612 IDQKKEITDA
+2612 VDQKKEINDA

-2636 LDIPF
+2636 LDTPF
-2641 GYEVE
+2641 GYEEE

-2666 NNEEIEDIRFSGVED
+2666 NNKEIEDIRFSSIED
-2681 NEEER
+2681 SEEER

>member
-1 MKYYEALEIYNDI
+1 M
-14 CKKVIESPD
+14 
-23 EWMQFLDA
+23 
-31 SRGIYKYSFK
+31 
-41 EQLMIAAQRPD
+41 
-52 ATAVADIAFWNKKM
+52 
-66 GRYVKKNSTGIAVF
+66 
-80 TEKADSNQKLRYVY
+80 
-94 DRSDTELSW
+94 
-103 YGGRE
+103 
-108 VHPWQVEKTED
+108 
-119 YAMIADA
+119 
-126 IVSATGIEVPKES
+126 
-139 GIEDVFYYVTAA
+139 
-151 TVSDQEDV
+151 
-159 DELVDSTVL
+159 
-168 KGSELSKKEKKDQNS
+168 
-183 CLSALI
+183 
-189 VASAAYLMIGRC
+189 
-201 GLDPRAYINRDEFK
+201 
-215 DVSLLTSKSALINF
+215 LTSKSALINF

-260 EEMTEEIPQAESETN
+260 EKTTQEIPQTESETN

-329 LATEAPKAAGISEG
+329 LATEAPKVADISEG
-343 LITDALINRVL
+343 MMTDALINRVL
-354 KSAGGGRG
+354 MSAGGGRG

-392 IAGQGFQFDGKKLS
+392 IAGQGFQFDGKKLC

-426 MKKLSWTEI
+426 MKTLSWTEI
-435 ALRTDRLI
+435 ASKTDRLI
-443 STGIY
+443 RTGAY
-448 LSSEEVDAIREYE
+448 LSSEEVDAIREHE
-461 LKRISEEI
+461 LRQISINI
-469 YFIFRDTIADLHED
+469 YYIFRDDVGDLHKD
-483 IFEGL
+483 LLDGL
-488 NACSGAPECFAYFEK
+488 DERAGAPECFAYFENT
-503 MLNSPQGVNQL
+503 LESPEGINQL
-514 LAVLKSD
+514 LDILYKDIEKLNRSD
-521 IDKIKS
+521 TEPQY
-527 GEIKLRSRLVYSP
+527 GTMYSL
-540 ESIMA
+540 ESLA
-545 ELEDLLKDPKEIQK
+545 KELEDLKKEPKEIK
-559 TEKGSLL
+559 KAEKASLL
-566 YENFITQD
+566 FEDFITQD
-574 EVDYALKEGGN
+574 EVDYALVRGLNIKGTLSKVFEHLN
-585 VEGSFKRIYNHFSQ
+585 KRQPNA
-599 HKKDVKEDS
+599 KEDS
-608 AFLAKEY
+608 AFLSNEY
-615 GEGGTFGRKTIE
+615 GTVGNFGGRTIE
-627 KIDYAPTKGIA
+627 TMQFSPSKGIE
-638 IAKRLPNG
+638 IAKKLPNG
-646 QEIELNINYRQAAK
+646 QELALNIKYQQAAK
-660 RIRYLIEHNLF
+660 RIRYLIEHNLL

-709 ETPDPETDVEAI
+709 KTSDPETDVEAI
-721 KEELSQIVEEIK
+721 KEELSQIIEEIK

-856 NEGLVYSLQQFS
+856 NEGLVHSLQQFS

-898 TEAEVIPEDA
+898 TEAEVIPESA
-908 EEGQETDEAAFS
+908 EEGQETDEAAYS
-920 NAAEI
+920 KGAEI
-925 SKSPTEPGETSVEVK
+925 SKSPTEPGETSIEVE
-940 EERDSPTHPIRRFMR
+940 EERDSPAHPIRRFMR

-1033 KATEKVTIGFT
+1033 KATEKVTIGIT

-1059 DKAVFSFDQKK
+1059 DKAAFSFDQKK

-1075 SPQETGWAPKFEV
+1075 SPQETGWASKFEV

-1096 PQNRQRDV
+1096 PQNRQGDV

-1139 KQIEAAGRM
+1139 KQIEAEGRM
-1148 ADDDEKAVIN
+1148 AAEDEKAIIN

-1168 IFDHRKK
+1168 IFDHRKQ
-1175 TWKEEKEALR
+1175 TWKEEKETLR

-1237 FIGAMPMALRES
+1237 FIGAMPTALRES

-1273 TINRFERAHYPINFF
+1273 TINRFERAQYPINFF

-1343 QNNSVRQYIARRAEL
+1343 QNSSVRQYIARRAEL

-1396 WIDLKV
+1396 WIDLKE

-1449 RDTIFDMAVSHRNI
+1449 RDVIFDMAVSHRNI
-1463 YESRIMAEATQDQDV
+1463 YENRIMAEATQDQDV

-1532 DAEVSGES
+1532 DAEVSGEN
-1540 PRLIKE
+1540 PRVIKE

-1567 QANKLAFSEDC
+1567 QGNKLAFSEDC

-1607 RQKQEINHA
+1607 RQKPEINHA

-1624 ISLAEK
+1624 IALAEK

-1640 LTGEDERT
+1640 LTGEDEGT
-1648 LQSGLKG
+1648 LQKGLKG

-1661 ETKTWESADA
+1661 ESDTWESADA
-1671 YLSGNIRQKLSAAQ
+1671 YLSGNIRLKLSAAQ

-1757 WQIHGKNLDFGNI
+1757 WQILGKNLDFGNI
-1770 LSQRTYGTERVNA
+1770 LSQRTYGTERINA
-1783 YYLFESCMNLK
+1783 YYLFESCLNLK
-1794 DAKIYDLVDNKRVV
+1794 DAKIYDLVDDKRVV

-1813 VLANNKQKQI
+1813 VLANNKQKLI

-1845 NQLFNN
+1845 NKLYNN

-1980 EKIPVSIERQ
+1980 EKIPVSFERQ
-1990 ERLLNEQID
+1990 ERLLQEQID
-1999 AIDLELDFSENQ
+1999 AIDLEMEFSENN
-2011 YTKKQLIAAR
+2011 YSKKQLAAAR
-2021 KRVEASLKKLN
+2021 KRVEASLKKLT

-2062 FTYSKMGNVAGINQ
+2062 FTYSKMGDVAGINQ

-2123 QADLLRELRMESF
+2123 QADLLRELKMESF

-2142 FTEKVTKMELAPQ
+2142 FTEKITKMELAPQ

-2252 LFDADLPEDEYSKV
+2252 LFDTDLPEDEYSKV

-2297 FNVYDDIKSK
+2297 FNMYDDIKSK
-2307 LIGLGIPEKEIAFIH
+2307 LMGLGIPEKEIAFIH

-2338 KADVR
+2338 KGDVR
-2343 VLMGSTEKMGAGMNA
+2343 VLMGSTEKMGAGMNV

-2408 SWQVIEQKQQ
+2408 SWQIIEQKQQ

-2485 NLAKVYPKRHAAL
+2485 NLAKAYPKRQAAL
-2498 AARQKNVER
+2498 SARQKNVEL
-2507 DHGLFLEQK
+2507 DHGLFLKQK
-2516 VSMGSKFKLNVNGHN
+2516 VSLGSKFKLNVNGHD

-2612 IDQKKEITDA
+2612 IDQKKEINEA

-2636 LDIPF
+2636 LDTPF
-2641 GYEVE
+2641 GYEEE

-2666 NNEEIEDIRFSGVED
+2666 NNKEIEDIRFSSIED
-2681 NEEER
+2681 SEEER

>member
-1 MKYYEALEIYNDI
+1 M
-14 CKKVIESPD
+14 
-23 EWMQFLDA
+23 
-31 SRGIYKYSFK
+31 
-41 EQLMIAAQRPD
+41 
-52 ATAVADIAFWNKKM
+52 
-66 GRYVKKNSTGIAVF
+66 
-80 TEKADSNQKLRYVY
+80 
-94 DRSDTELSW
+94 
-103 YGGRE
+103 
-108 VHPWQVEKTED
+108 
-119 YAMIADA
+119 
-126 IVSATGIEVPKES
+126 
-139 GIEDVFYYVTAA
+139 
-151 TVSDQEDV
+151 
-159 DELVDSTVL
+159 
-168 KGSELSKKEKKDQNS
+168 
-183 CLSALI
+183 
-189 VASAAYLMIGRC
+189 
-201 GLDPRAYINRDEFK
+201 
-215 DVSLLTSKSALINF
+215 LTSKSALINF

-260 EEMTEEIPQAESETN
+260 EKTTQEIPQTESETN

-329 LATEAPKAAGISEG
+329 LATEAPKVADISEG
-343 LITDALINRVL
+343 MMTDALINRVL
-354 KSAGGGRG
+354 MSAGGGRG

-392 IAGQGFQFDGKKLS
+392 IAGQGFQFDGKKLC

-426 MKKLSWTEI
+426 MKTLSWTEI
-435 ALRTDRLI
+435 ASKTDRLI
-443 STGIY
+443 RTGAY
-448 LSSEEVDAIREYE
+448 LSSEEVDAIREHE
-461 LKRISEEI
+461 LRQISINI
-469 YFIFRDTIADLHED
+469 YYIFRDDVGDLHKD
-483 IFEGL
+483 LLDGL
-488 NACSGAPECFAYFEK
+488 DERAGAPECFAYFENT
-503 MLNSPQGVNQL
+503 LESPEGINQL
-514 LAVLKSD
+514 LDILYKDIEKLNRSD
-521 IDKIKS
+521 TEPQY
-527 GEIKLRSRLVYSP
+527 GTMYSL
-540 ESIMA
+540 ESLA
-545 ELEDLLKDPKEIQK
+545 KELEDLKKEPKEIK
-559 TEKGSLL
+559 KAEKASLL
-566 YENFITQD
+566 FEDFITQD
-574 EVDYALKEGGN
+574 EVDYALVRGLNIKGTLSKVFEHLN
-585 VEGSFKRIYNHFSQ
+585 KRQPNA
-599 HKKDVKEDS
+599 KEDS
-608 AFLAKEY
+608 AFLSNEY
-615 GEGGTFGRKTIE
+615 GTVGNFGGRTIE
-627 KIDYAPTKGIA
+627 TMQFSPSKGIE
-638 IAKRLPNG
+638 IAKKLPNG
-646 QEIELNINYRQAAK
+646 QELALNIKYQQAAK
-660 RIRYLIEHNLF
+660 RIRYLIEHNLL

-709 ETPDPETDVEAI
+709 KTSDPETDVEAI
-721 KEELSQIVEEIK
+721 KEELSQIIEEIK

-856 NEGLVYSLQQFS
+856 NEGLVHSLQQFS

-898 TEAEVIPEDA
+898 TEAEVIPESA
-908 EEGQETDEAAFS
+908 EEGQETDEAAYS
-920 NAAEI
+920 KGAEI
-925 SKSPTEPGETSVEVK
+925 SKSPTEPGETSIEVE
-940 EERDSPTHPIRRFMR
+940 EERDSPAHPIRRFMR

-1033 KATEKVTIGFT
+1033 KATEKVTIGIT

-1059 DKAVFSFDQKK
+1059 DKAAFSFDQKK

-1075 SPQETGWAPKFEV
+1075 SPQETGWASKFEV

-1096 PQNRQRDV
+1096 PQNRQGDV

-1139 KQIEAAGRM
+1139 KQIEAEGRM
-1148 ADDDEKAVIN
+1148 AAEDEKAIIN

-1168 IFDHRKK
+1168 IFDHRKQ
-1175 TWKEEKEALR
+1175 TWKEEKETLR

-1237 FIGAMPMALRES
+1237 FIGAMPTALRES

-1273 TINRFERAHYPINFF
+1273 TINRFERAQYPINFF

-1343 QNNSVRQYIARRAEL
+1343 QNSSVRQYIARRAEL

-1396 WIDLKV
+1396 WIDLKE

-1449 RDTIFDMAVSHRNI
+1449 RDVIFDMAVSHRNI
-1463 YESRIMAEATQDQDV
+1463 YENRIMAEATQDQDV

-1532 DAEVSGES
+1532 DAEVSGEN
-1540 PRLIKE
+1540 PRVIKE

-1567 QANKLAFSEDC
+1567 QGNKLAFSEDC

-1607 RQKQEINHA
+1607 RQKPEINHA

-1624 ISLAEK
+1624 IALAEK

-1640 LTGEDERT
+1640 LTGEDEGT
-1648 LQSGLKG
+1648 LQKGLKG

-1661 ETKTWESADA
+1661 ESDTWESADA
-1671 YLSGNIRQKLSAAQ
+1671 YLSGNIRLKLSAAQ

-1757 WQIHGKNLDFGNI
+1757 WQILGKNLDFGNI
-1770 LSQRTYGTERVNA
+1770 LSQRTYGTERINA
-1783 YYLFESCMNLK
+1783 YYLFESCLNLK
-1794 DAKIYDLVDNKRVV
+1794 DAKIYDLVDDKRVV

-1813 VLANNKQKQI
+1813 VLANNKQKLI

-1845 NQLFNN
+1845 NKLYNN

-1980 EKIPVSIERQ
+1980 EKIPVSFERQ
-1990 ERLLNEQID
+1990 ERLLQEQID
-1999 AIDLELDFSENQ
+1999 AIDLEMEFSENN
-2011 YTKKQLIAAR
+2011 YSKKQLAAAR
-2021 KRVEASLKKLN
+2021 KRVEASLKKLT

-2062 FTYSKMGNVAGINQ
+2062 FTYSKMGDVAGINQ

-2123 QADLLRELRMESF
+2123 QADLLRELKMESF

-2142 FTEKVTKMELAPQ
+2142 FTEKITKMELAPQ

-2252 LFDADLPEDEYSKV
+2252 LFDTDLPEDEYSKA

-2297 FNVYDDIKSK
+2297 FNMYDDIKSK
-2307 LIGLGIPEKEIAFIH
+2307 LMGLGIPEKEIAFIH

-2338 KADVR
+2338 KGDVR
-2343 VLMGSTEKMGAGMNA
+2343 VLMGSTEKMGAGMNV

-2408 SWQVIEQKQQ
+2408 SWQIIEQKQQ

-2485 NLAKVYPKRHAAL
+2485 NLAKAYPKRQAAL
-2498 AARQKNVER
+2498 SARQKNVEL
-2507 DHGLFLEQK
+2507 DHGLFLKQK
-2516 VSMGSKFKLNVNGHN
+2516 VSLGSKFKLNVNGHD

-2612 IDQKKEITDA
+2612 IDQKKEINEA

-2636 LDIPF
+2636 LDTPF
-2641 GYEVE
+2641 GYEEE

-2666 NNEEIEDIRFSGVED
+2666 NNKEIEDIRFSSIED
-2681 NEEER
+2681 SEEER